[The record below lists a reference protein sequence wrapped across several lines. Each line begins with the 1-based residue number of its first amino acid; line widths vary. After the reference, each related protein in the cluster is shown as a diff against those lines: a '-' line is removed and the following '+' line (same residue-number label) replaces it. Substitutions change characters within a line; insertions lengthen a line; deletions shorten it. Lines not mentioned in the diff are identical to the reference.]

1 MKGSQVPSR
10 CFTSESLLLCLFYL
24 EWFFVRACLPA
35 GQHDNGNLSG
45 NDADELIISDPVE
58 MDPQLCG
65 RKMGMRGFAESQQWT
80 APFPAAPWPQKS
92 EVRPWKPRVGS
103 LQE

>member
-1 MKGSQVPSR
+1 M
-10 CFTSESLLLCLFYL
+10 
-24 EWFFVRACLPA
+24 PA